1 MQAPAEPPPDVEDA
15 ASSDPSAGS
24 DTPLSIF
31 LRFLKIGMIA
41 WGGPAAQTQI
51 LYREC
56 VEQEKW
62 VTPNTFRKTLAVYQ
76 VLPGP
81 EMTELSIYFGR
92 IRAGRLAGLLAGLGF
107 LLPGFLLMLAVSI
120 CYVEFDLAERFGS
133 FFGGMQAAVG
143 GMIAMA
149 VIRLGKRFLDDVPLA
164 VIALVAFA
172 LSLGIGLSFVAVL
185 LLGGLAYEAVR
196 WTRGGDR
203 GLFAISPVALVLIA
217 AATGGT
223 VLMAEVF
230 FEGLK
235 AGLLT
240 FGGAYTVIPFLQHG
254 AVETNG
260 WLTSQQFIDGVAL
273 AGILPAPLVI
283 ITTFTGYLADGL
295 AGALL
300 MTLGIFLPAF
310 VLPTFLHSPL
320 TRLSEHPRLDAF
332 LHGVTAGVIGLI
344 AAVGI
349 RIVGESVTGIGTA
362 AIAAV
367 AFVVLF
373 RVESKLTNP
382 AVVVGSGLL
391 GALLQVGN
399 G

>member
-1 MQAPAEPPPDVEDA
+1 MEGQATSVPGDQAVSPEP
-15 ASSDPSAGS
+15 GQNG
-24 DTPLSIF
+24 DTALSVF
-31 LRFLKIGMIA
+31 LRFLKIGAIA

-62 VTPNTFRKTLAVYQ
+62 VSPDTFRKTLAVYQ

-107 LLPGFLLMLAVSI
+107 LLPGFLLMLVLSA
-120 CYVEFDLAERFGS
+120 CYVQFDLAERFGS

-149 VIRLGKRFLDDVPLA
+149 VIRLGRRFLDDVPLA
-164 VIALVAFA
+164 LIALAAFV
-172 LSLGIGLSFVAVL
+172 LSLGINLSFVVAL
-185 LLGGLAYEAVR
+185 LLAGLAYEAVR

-217 AATGGT
+217 AATGGMP
-223 VLMAEVF
+223 LLGEVF
-230 FEGLK
+230 LEGLK

-254 AVETNG
+254 VVEVNG
-260 WLTSQQFIDGVAL
+260 WLTPQEFIDGVAL

-310 VLPTFLHSPL
+310 MLPTFLHSQL
-320 TRLSEHPRLDAF
+320 TRISEHPRLDAF
-332 LHGVTAGVIGLI
+332 LHGVTAGVVGLI
-344 AAVGI
+344 AAVGV
-349 RIVGESVTGIGTA
+349 RIVEISVTGVATA
-362 AIAAV
+362 VIAAV
-367 AFVVLF
+367 AFLIMF
-373 RVESKLTNP
+373 KVESKVTIP
-382 AVVVGSGLL
+382 FVVVGAGLA
-391 GALLQVGN
+391 GALFQVAN

>member
-1 MQAPAEPPPDVEDA
+1 MDAPDAPATPAPTGD
-15 ASSDPSAGS
+15 S
-24 DTPLSIF
+24 PLSIF
-31 LRFLKIGMIA
+31 LRFLKIGAIA
-41 WGGPAAQTQI
+41 WGGPAAQTEI

-62 VTPNTFRKTLAVYQ
+62 VTPDTFRKTLAVYQ

-143 GMIAMA
+143 GLIAMA
-149 VIRLGKRFLDDVPLA
+149 VIRLGRRFLDDVPLA
-164 VIALVAFA
+164 LIALVAFG
-172 LSLGIGLSFVAVL
+172 LSLGIGLSFVVAL

-203 GLFAISPVALVLIA
+203 SLFAISPLPLVVISV
-217 AATGGT
+217 ATGGT
-223 VLMAEVF
+223 VLLAEVF

-240 FGGAYTVIPFLQHG
+240 FGGAYTVIPFLQAG
-254 AVETNG
+254 AVEANG
-260 WLTSQQFIDGVAL
+260 WLTSEQFIDGVAL

-310 VLPTFLHSPL
+310 LLPTFFHSPL
-320 TRLSEHPRLDAF
+320 SRLADHPRLDAF

-349 RIVGESVTGIGTA
+349 RIVEESVTDVGTA
-362 AIAAV
+362 VIAAV
-367 AFVVLF
+367 SFLF
-373 RVESKLTNP
+373 LYLVESRLTIP
-382 AVVVGSGLL
+382 LVVIGAGLA
-391 GALLQVGN
+391 GALFQVTTG
-399 G
+399 